1 MNLDIAVPA
10 RIAFG
15 RGKARGMAGEIAG
28 YGKNLLLVHGSNP
41 ERISWLANDLRTT
54 CEVTEFACPKEP
66 NLPLVEEAVALAR
79 ENRIDAVVAIGG
91 GSVIDLGKAVAGLA
105 GSKGD
110 VLDYLEVV
118 GLGKPIEADPLPF
131 IALPTTSGT
140 GAEATKNAVI
150 DVPEQKRKVSLRDRR
165 MLPDLVIVD
174 PALTDN
180 CPRSVTL
187 TSGLDAITQLIE
199 PYLSIKANAFTDGL
213 VDRALP
219 AALNAIRVLAER
231 EDADARDAMAWA
243 SLSSGMALAN
253 AGLGAVH
260 GFAGVIGGAT
270 GAPHGEIC
278 ASLLAA
284 SLQVNLEA
292 AGSANIPLDRI
303 HEIEAMLEATFTD
316 QAGSDGFTKLASW
329 ISANGI
335 RRLTDLGLP
344 RSQFASIADAS
355 KASSSMRGNM
365 VDLSTDQLVDILERS
380 A

>member
-1 MNLDIAVPA
+1 
-10 RIAFG
+10 
-15 RGKARGMAGEIAG
+15 MAGEIAG
-28 YGKNLLLVHGSNP
+28 RGKRLMLVHGSNP
-41 ERISWLANDLRTT
+41 ERIGWLADELRRSCQLTT
-54 CEVTEFACPKEP
+54 FTCSKEP
-66 NLPLVEEAVALAR
+66 DLPLVEAAVALAR
-79 ENRIDAVVAIGG
+79 DQGVDAVVAIGG

-105 GSKGD
+105 GSTGS

-140 GAEATKNAVI
+140 GAEATRNAVI
-150 DVPEQKRKVSLRDRR
+150 DVPEKKRKVSLRDRR
-165 MLPDLVIVD
+165 MLPELVIVD
-174 PALTDN
+174 PALTDD

-187 TSGLDAITQLIE
+187 SSGLDAITQLIE
-199 PYLSIKANAFTDGL
+199 PYLSVKANAFTDGL

-219 AALNAIRVLAER
+219 DALTAIRVLAER
-231 EDADARDAMAWA
+231 EDARARDAMAWA

-284 SLQVNLEA
+284 SLHVNREA
-292 AGSANIPLDRI
+292 AIAASMSLERI
-303 HEIEAMLEATFTD
+303 DEIQAMLARAFND
-316 QAGSDGFTKLASW
+316 QSGNDGFAKLGRW
-329 ISANGI
+329 ITANGVRGI
-335 RRLTDLGLP
+335 TELGVP
-344 RSQFASIADAS
+344 RSRFETMAEASRV
-355 KASSSMRGNM
+355 SSSMRGNM
-365 VDLSTDQLVDILERS
+365 VELSNSQLVDILERS